1 MLFRI
6 YIYFFWIAIA
16 YFCVCNLIEI
26 FLVHFIYVILIFF
39 IFTSLVFNVMNVY
52 DYVHLLNQNEI
63 PGKNSNP
70 K

>member
-6 YIYFFWIAIA
+6 YIFFFGSPLHIFVCVIWLKFFW
-16 YFCVCNLIEI
+16 Y
-26 FLVHFIYVILIFF
+26 ILCYINFF